1 MKITKT
7 ISGADFTLL
16 LSGRI
21 DSITCNLLNE
31 EIDNLLNE
39 NCQKMILDFAEVDYI
54 SSAGLRVILA
64 AQKKVSSKNL
74 EFELTNLSESINNIF
89 NITGFS
95 QILKIV

>member
-74 EFELTNLSESINNIF
+74 EFELTNLSESIKNIF

>member
-21 DSITCNLLNE
+21 DTITCNLLNE

-39 NCQKMILDFAEVDYI
+39 NCQKLILDFAEVDYI

-64 AQKKVSSKNL
+64 AQKKVSTQNL
-74 EFELTNLSESINNIF
+74 EFELTNLSESIKNIF

>member
-7 ISGADFTLL
+7 INGADFTLL

-21 DSITCNLLNE
+21 DTITCNLLNE

-39 NCQKMILDFAEVDYI
+39 NCQKLILDFAEVDYI

-64 AQKKVSSKNL
+64 AQKKVSTQNL

>member
-21 DSITCNLLNE
+21 DTITCNLLDE
-31 EIDNLLNE
+31 EIDRLLNE
-39 NCQKMILDFAEVDYI
+39 NCRKLILDFAEVDYI